1 MNHINRKKQRI
12 ETDSEMIQM
21 TELVCKDI
29 KIVTIIVF
37 QRGNFVYIKQ
47 KNRKYFLK
55 DPNQTSRCENC
66 KV

>member
-1 MNHINRKKQRI
+1 
-12 ETDSEMIQM
+12 MIQT
-21 TELVCKDI
+21 TELVCNDI

-47 KNRKYFLK
+47 KNINYFLK
-55 DPNQTSRCENC
+55 DPNQTFRCENC